1 MTNPKNTSS
10 QIYGITNSILTAI
23 GENLQSSSSKA
34 ALANLR
40 NSIGRNVSASM
51 SAWQIVLEKLPEEF
65 LSRSGELTREEKAIM
80 SSLQLYALHQQGK
93 GVNVHFKPENGD
105 GFRMDMGASLH
116 SLKVS
121 KNEKD
126 QDSRVAMD
134 RRFNVMITA
143 STFEELL
150 NHLRPLINLL
160 SKNELSK
167 VDYAQLATD
176 LYWFQSPANDHV
188 RLRWA
193 QNYYKQIKE
202 EKKK

>member
-1 MTNPKNTSS
+1 MTNPKNKSS
-10 QIYGITNSILTAI
+10 QIYGITNSILSAF
-23 GENLQSSSSKA
+23 GENLQSSYSKA

-40 NSIGRNVSASM
+40 NSIGRSIGASM
-51 SAWQIVLEKLPEEF
+51 NAWQIVLEKLPEEF

-93 GVNVHFKPENGD
+93 GVNVNYKPTND
-105 GFRMDMGASLH
+105 LAFRMDIGASLN
-116 SLKVS
+116 SFKVLNKE
-121 KNEKD
+121 KN
-126 QDSRVAMD
+126 QDNQVAMD
-134 RRFNVMITA
+134 RRFSVMITA

-160 SKNELSK
+160 SRNEMSR

-176 LYWFQSPANDHV
+176 LYWFQSSTNDRV

-202 EKKK
+202 ENKK